1 MFRGSQTARVDDKG
15 RLKLPV
21 DFKRFLD
28 EEFKSDTFYVTSRDG
43 RRGQLYPMREWEV
56 IEAKMAAMPD
66 SDPAK
71 RKLVDIPNYYGQVVE
86 LDGQGRLTLPQVLR
100 EKLKLTGEVLVL
112 GSQRY
117 MEVVHRETFEGG
129 MDADPINAGDLATL
143 ARYQL

>member
-21 DFKRFLD
+21 DFKRYLD
-28 EEFKSDTFYVTSRDG
+28 DEFKSNTFYVTSRDG

-56 IEAKMAAMPD
+56 IEQKMAQMPD

-71 RKLVDIPNYYGQVVE
+71 RKLVDITNYYGQVVE

-100 EKLKLTGEVLVL
+100 ERAKLDRRSHGAGYAAVH
-112 GSQRY
+112 GSGASRN
-117 MEVVHRETFEGG
+117 V
-129 MDADPINAGDLATL
+129 
-143 ARYQL
+143 

>member
-66 SDPAK
+66 SDLAK
-71 RKLVDIPNYYGQVVE
+71 RKLVDITNYYGQVVE

-100 EKLKLTGEVLVL
+100 EKLKLTGEVMVL

-129 MDADPINAGDLATL
+129 MEADPINAGDLATL